1 MLCDLV
7 VQRQRRAFSA
17 ATPQAWNRLPTE
29 LKLLQSTITFHCQ
42 LKTFLFQSAYR
53 HWEDWWLFCDAPSVF
68 SRGAIQM
75 TQLQLHHLLIISKF
89 SPHTIP
95 EQDLLSKHAK
105 HDLYLHN
112 NRWDN
117 THKTLRSIIHILK
130 LKPLLLLKSVSK
142 SHTQH

>member
-1 MLCDLV
+1 MRPRC
-7 VQRQRRAFSA
+7 A
-17 ATPQAWNRLPTE
+17 AVATGLSLPPHHKHGTGCQQSWSYCSRPLLFTVNWKHFCSSLPTD
-29 LKLLQSTITFHCQ
+29 TG
-42 LKTFLFQSAYR
+42 KT
-53 HWEDWWLFCDAPSVF
+53 DDCSVMHRR
-68 SRGAIQM
+68 SSVGGAIQM
-75 TQLQLHHLLIISKF
+75 TQLQLHHLLIISKV

-112 NRWDN
+112 DRWDN